1 MPHNRKK
8 NAGSTTMLWLCS
20 GIWWVCVK
28 LLFCKPFFCMVCSL
42 WLSGTYQ
49 TQIVCCDITFR
60 RQVCILAKWQ
70 IHLFFFFLIY
80 IISQMKDN
88 VCHWLYIQ
96 CMFPISFFAVLSKA
110 LESVS
115 QFLLQFFSVLLSTKA
130 TAILG
135 ALLTLIYPLLREL
148 GINLYRT
155 QSYLEGLQG
164 IQLWVN
170 INAD

>member
-1 MPHNRKK
+1 
-8 NAGSTTMLWLCS
+8 
-20 GIWWVCVK
+20 
-28 LLFCKPFFCMVCSL
+28 
-42 WLSGTYQ
+42 
-49 TQIVCCDITFR
+49 
-60 RQVCILAKWQ
+60 
-70 IHLFFFFLIY
+70 
-80 IISQMKDN
+80 
-88 VCHWLYIQ
+88 
-96 CMFPISFFAVLSKA
+96 MFPISFFAVLSKA

-164 IQLWVN
+164 IQL
-170 INAD
+170 